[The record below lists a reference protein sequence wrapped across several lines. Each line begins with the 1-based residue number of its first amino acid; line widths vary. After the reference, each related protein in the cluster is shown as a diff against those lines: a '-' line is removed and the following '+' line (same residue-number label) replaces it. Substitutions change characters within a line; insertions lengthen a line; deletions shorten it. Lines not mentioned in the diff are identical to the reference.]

1 MDSVEDSIEIAHQ
14 VKTHFPHINIVARAR
29 DRNHAYRLMSLGVMD
44 VFRETFGSALSAS
57 EKILQGLGLSQ
68 VQANER
74 VKIFAEHDKKL
85 VIASAAHQNDL
96 ATLINLSNKGKA
108 ELESLMRGDRENVS

>member
-1 MDSVEDSIEIAHQ
+1 
-14 VKTHFPHINIVARAR
+14 
-29 DRNHAYRLMSLGVMD
+29 MSLGVTD

-85 VIASAAHQNDL
+85 VVASAVHQHDL
-96 ATLINLSNKGKA
+96 ATLIDLSNKGKA

>member
-1 MDSVEDSIEIAHQ
+1 
-14 VKTHFPHINIVARAR
+14 
-29 DRNHAYRLMSLGVMD
+29 MSLGVTD

-57 EKILQGLGLSQ
+57 EKILQGLGSISGTSQ
-68 VQANER
+68 RAG
-74 VKIFAEHDKKL
+74 KIFAEHDKKL